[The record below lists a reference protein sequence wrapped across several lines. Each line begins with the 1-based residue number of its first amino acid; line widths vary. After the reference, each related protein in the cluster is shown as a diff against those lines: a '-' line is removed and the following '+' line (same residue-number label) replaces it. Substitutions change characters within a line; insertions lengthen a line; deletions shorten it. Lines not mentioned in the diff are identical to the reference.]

1 MSDVF
6 ISYARKNRDH
16 VRQIADGLTADGYSL
31 WWDAALT
38 ASDNYAVKIEQAL
51 EATKSVV
58 VCWSEQA
65 KESLWVRAEA
75 TEALDRDKLIQLKL
89 DESRMPLPFNVL
101 NMIAFDGWNGER
113 TAPEWK
119 ELEGEVGAMT
129 DRLNPADS
137 GPPDGSDNAKLTRE
151 TPPELKQRLQ
161 GLGPVAAF
169 GFGLVILTV
178 LISAMT
184 VMLGEDLIELGLYRT
199 LTLTGF
205 GAACF
210 GAVLVFWRFTRTA
223 IATRR
228 S

>member
-31 WWDAALT
+31 WWDTALQ
-38 ASDNYAVKIEQAL
+38 ASDNYAIKIEKAL

-75 TEALDRDKLIQLKL
+75 TEALDRGKLIQLKL

-101 NMIAFDGWNGER
+101 NMIAFNGWNGER
-113 TAPEWK
+113 TAPEWA
-119 ELEGEVGAMT
+119 ELEGEVSTMT
-129 DRLNPADS
+129 GRPNA
-137 GPPDGSDNAKLTRE
+137 PDGGSSDAKLTRDA
-151 TPPELKQRLQ
+151 PPELKQRLQ
-161 GLGPVAAF
+161 GLGPVGAI

-184 VMLGEDLIELGLYRT
+184 VMLGEDLVDLGLYRT

>member
-1 MSDVF
+1 MAMTDVF
-6 ISYARKNRDH
+6 ISYARKNRDR
-16 VRQIADGLTADGYSL
+16 VRQIADGLTDDGYSL
-31 WWDAALT
+31 WWDTALK
-38 ASDNYAVKIEQAL
+38 ASDNYAIKIEQAL

-75 TEALDRDKLIQLKL
+75 TEALDRNKLIQLKL
-89 DESRMPLPFNVL
+89 DDSRMPLPFNVL
-101 NMIAFDGWNGER
+101 NMIAFNGWNGKR
-113 TAPEWK
+113 AAPEWT
-119 ELEGEVGAMT
+119 ELEGEIGEMT
-129 DRLNPADS
+129 
-137 GPPDGSDNAKLTRE
+137 GQHNATNSNAGKAILTRDA
-151 TPPELKQRLQ
+151 PPELKQRLQ
-161 GLGPVAAF
+161 GLGPVAMI
-169 GFGLVILTV
+169 GFGLVVLTL

-184 VMLGEDLIELGLYRT
+184 VMLGEGLVELGLYRT

-205 GAACF
+205 GAACL